1 MVKTD
6 KDYQRQLRNISLFRS
21 RKPFPHNGAKYSLIC
36 TRNPGEKLN
45 VDNSERIITQ
55 RPLPVGGIARVN
67 GDLVVR
73 VDSGRIGRLPQHK
86 QSCFVPEPHNKP
98 SRGIGFGGKI
108 RGDVFGALFPVNRGE
123 LDFVRGSRSQISKIV
138 IWLQNFNLRF
148 SNQKCY

>member
-1 MVKTD
+1 M
-6 KDYQRQLRNISLFRS
+6 
-21 RKPFPHNGAKYSLIC
+21 
-36 TRNPGEKLN
+36 N

-73 VDSGRIGRLPQHK
+73 VDSGRIGRLPQHQ

-123 LDFVRGSRSQISKIV
+123 LDFVRGSRCQISKK
-138 IWLQNFNLRF
+138 QSREHKF
-148 SNQKCY
+148 SIHAFASLPLLLDEAVYKMYTLVRMARHFC